1 MESVEKKRRL
11 GGTRHRWEDNIKLD
25 VKGMILIGVDQ
36 FRLQLKLAGI
46 LKNGNELL
54 DFVKSWTLS

>member
-1 MESVEKKRRL
+1 VEKKRRL

>member
-1 MESVEKKRRL
+1 LESVEKKRRL